1 MLDIDDFSLAVAGVY
16 DASMNTERWPD
27 ALAHFAKIFGGTV
40 SQISVASS
48 PREIA
53 FVKIWGIPDDVLA
66 RMIPRYIALTPTDP
80 RINLTNTRYK
90 ATHCRELVS
99 DEVLWASEMYKQVLN
114 PGGIEYAMGITI
126 PVDEEVVAILSVMRG
141 PRVAPFTGDECA

>member
-1 MLDIDDFSLAVAGVY
+1 MMAPAQGRRSNCRLSGIPTLTVSPKQRIFADADIDDFSLAVAGVY

-27 ALAHFAKIFGGTV
+27 ALAHFAKMFGGTV

-66 RMIPRYIALTPTDP
+66 RMIPGTS
-80 RINLTNTRYK
+80 
-90 ATHCRELVS
+90 H
-99 DEVLWASEMYKQVLN
+99 
-114 PGGIEYAMGITI
+114 
-126 PVDEEVVAILSVMRG
+126 
-141 PRVAPFTGDECA
+141 